1 MAVDPM
7 AVDPMADP
15 MTPDVRRILVGLDGS
30 LPSREA
36 LVAATLL
43 AQVLEAE
50 LEGLFVEEEIWH
62 RVGSLMGRGVE
73 SGPVAEPGSAA
84 LVGARLIGGYTGM
97 ARPTV
102 GEGLGREL
110 RALARK
116 MALHLEEVSAR
127 ASLRSRFRV
136 ERGRPEA
143 VILLAAADADLV
155 TVGRVGRS
163 HGRAGRLGTTAR
175 TLVEK
180 SDTPVLLLPQGARLG
195 GRVVVIPDGER
206 PGGHPSPGPVSG
218 LALGAQLA
226 RTWEAP
232 LLVILPRPQGAG
244 SASGEG
250 GVSRE
255 ERRMLEI
262 RGQLDRMGVEDAA
275 LHLVSSLNPATLGR
289 LLGTDQG
296 TLVVVERGSPLVA
309 GERLEGTLAALRRVA
324 MLLV

>member
-1 MAVDPM
+1 MAVDSM
-7 AVDPMADP
+7 GVDL

-36 LVAATLL
+36 LVAAALL

-50 LEGLFVEEEIWH
+50 LEGLFVEEEAWH
-62 RVGSLMGRGVE
+62 RVGGVRGMGIATGLATE
-73 SGPVAEPGSAA
+73 AGPATM
-84 LVGARLIGGYTGM
+84 GARLIGAYTGT
-97 ARPTV
+97 ARPMES
-102 GEGLGREL
+102 EGLGREL
-110 RALARK
+110 RSLARK

-195 GRVVVIPDGER
+195 GRVVVIPDGVR
-206 PGGHPSPGPVSG
+206 AGGHLSPGPVSS
-218 LALGAQLA
+218 LELGAQLA
-226 RTWEAP
+226 RSWEAP
-232 LLVILPRPQGAG
+232 LLVILPRRQGAG

-262 RGQLDRMGVEDAA
+262 RGRLDQMGVEDAA

-289 LLGTDQG
+289 LLGTDEG
-296 TLVVVERGSPLVA
+296 TMVVVERGSPLVA
-309 GERLEGTLAALRRVA
+309 GERLEGTLAAFRRVA

>member
-1 MAVDPM
+1 MAVDSMAVDPM
-7 AVDPMADP
+7 GVDL

-36 LVAATLL
+36 LVAAALL

-50 LEGLFVEEEIWH
+50 LEGLFVEEEAWH
-62 RVGSLMGRGVE
+62 RVGGV
-73 SGPVAEPGSAA
+73 GPAER
-84 LVGARLIGGYTGM
+84 GARLIGAYTGTV
-97 ARPTV
+97 RPLV
-102 GEGLGREL
+102 GGGLGREL
-110 RALARK
+110 RSLARK

-206 PGGHPSPGPVSG
+206 PGGHPGRRPGPRPDGPGPG
-218 LALGAQLA
+218 LDLGAQLA
-226 RTWEAP
+226 RTWGAP
-232 LLVILPRPQGAG
+232 LVVILPRAGGADR
-244 SASGEG
+244 ARAEG
-250 GVSRE
+250 VVGPD
-255 ERRMLEI
+255 ERRI
-262 RGQLDRMGVEDAA
+262 REVQARLPQLGVEDAT
-275 LHLVSSLNPATLGR
+275 LHLVSSLNAATLGR
-289 LLGTDQG
+289 LLGSGEG
-296 TLVVVERGSPLVA
+296 TLAVVERGSPLVA
-309 GERLEGTLAALRRVA
+309 GERLEATLAAFRRVA